1 MTGGGDR
8 DRDRDRDGDAD
19 VTETDPETGADGAD
33 GQPVDYGRGRPDGD
47 GDGDGDAGGSP
58 RDGDRDEE
66 AGTRPGDGGGS
77 TDGDLGADAV
87 TGELLAGA
95 REGILHVREDG
106 TVAHANGVAAELLG
120 VDSTALDG
128 AAIGTVVPGTVEDRL
143 PAALSDEAASG
154 PVEFEEYYPEREAWL
169 SVRIVP
175 LSGGRGSAVYLQEV
189 TDRRERERTLSAR
202 EAEFTT
208 VTRVNRLVGDLVA
221 SLVDRTDRERIETT
235 VCERLAGSDLL
246 SFAWLAE
253 PTLDGDGLRE
263 RVTAGPGGR
272 VVATLQSAGR
282 SDVRAG
288 ADGRRLGTGADDDA
302 DADASPRPGRD
313 TGTAARSEGG
323 DADGPWDREVD
334 GDGPDADVNV
344 DLDLDRDR
352 DVDPDGDPTA
362 GGGIER
368 AALAAGEVRV
378 GRDLATDQRVPAP
391 ARRVA
396 FERGLQSALAV
407 PVGYGDTTYGV
418 LAVYTDRPDAFA
430 PRERTA
436 FATLGEVLGL
446 AINAAKQRRL
456 LLSDTSVELELRF
469 DREAAPLAALASRL
483 GCRLVGAG
491 AVPVDGGSVIQFFSV
506 DGADP
511 AAVLDRLRGADG
523 PSLAAGRV
531 VEGDGDSD
539 GDGDG
544 DGDEPSHDAGLL
556 SLRLSGESPLVW
568 LVDHGATIRSV
579 VVDSGQLEV
588 AATVAP
594 AESRTLLDGLGD
606 AFPGVELTGKRETD
620 RDVRTAGAF
629 RSTVRERLTDRQF
642 EALRTGYLAGY
653 FDWPRRSTAEEVA
666 DTMGISSATLH
677 GHFRKSLRE
686 LLGVFFEAEGPDDR
700 AD

>member
-1 MTGGGDR
+1 MTGGDDR
-8 DRDRDRDGDAD
+8 PEPEDGDEDGSPAETAAESGD
-19 VTETDPETGADGAD
+19 ATEGSDGR
-33 GQPVDYGRGRPDGD
+33 RGRDTGD
-47 GDGDGDAGGSP
+47 GDDPSPDVNADRSAVDDGGDGRDGGRSRAPGGDTADDAWVATDAAGPDADADAGGI
-58 RDGDRDEE
+58 
-66 AGTRPGDGGGS
+66 A
-77 TDGDLGADAV
+77 A
-87 TGELLAGA
+87 ELLAGA
-95 REGILHVREDG
+95 REGILHVRADR
-106 TVAHANGVAAELLG
+106 TVARANGVAADLLG
-120 VDSTALDG
+120 VEPTALVD
-128 AAIGTVVPGTVEDRL
+128 ATIGTVVPGTVENRV
-143 PAALSDEAASG
+143 PAALSEGAASD
-154 PVEFEEYYPEREAWL
+154 PVEFEEYYPGREAWL

-175 LSGGRGSAVYLQEV
+175 LSDGSGSAVYLREV

-202 EAEFTT
+202 EAEFAT

-253 PTLDGDGLRE
+253 PTIDGTGLRE
-263 RVTAGPGGR
+263 RVTAGPGSPFVTALLSAERADVGSGVDLEGIDPDADAGAGR
-272 VVATLQSAGR
+272 DDDGTAFGSEPTVGSAGR
-282 SDVRAG
+282 D
-288 ADGRRLGTGADDDA
+288 
-302 DADASPRPGRD
+302 
-313 TGTAARSEGG
+313 
-323 DADGPWDREVD
+323 VD
-334 GDGPDADVNV
+334 GSDGV
-344 DLDLDRDR
+344 DLG
-352 DVDPDGDPTA
+352 VDSGPGGAGD
-362 GGGIER
+362 GGIER
-368 AALAAGEVRV
+368 AALAAGDVRV

-396 FERGLQSALAV
+396 FERGLQSGLAV

-430 PRERTA
+430 ARERTA
-436 FATLGEVLGL
+436 FTTLGEVLGL

-469 DREAAPLAALASRL
+469 DAEAAPLAALASRL

-491 AVPVDGGSVIQFFSV
+491 AVPVDGGSVIQFFTV
-506 DGADP
+506 EGTAP
-511 AAVLDRLRGADG
+511 AAVLDRLRGSDG

-531 VEGDGDSD
+531 VEGDGD

-544 DGDEPSHDAGLL
+544 DDEGGPGQGSSHGADLL

-579 VVDSGQLEV
+579 VVESGRLEV

-594 AESRTLLDGLGD
+594 AESRTLLDDLGD
-606 AFPGVELTGKRETD
+606 TFPGVKLTGKRETD

-629 RSTVRERLTDRQF
+629 RSTVRGRLTDRQY
-642 EALRTGYLAGY
+642 ETLRTGYLAGY

-686 LLGVFFEAEGPDDR
+686 LLEVFFEGNSPIDR
-700 AD
+700 EE